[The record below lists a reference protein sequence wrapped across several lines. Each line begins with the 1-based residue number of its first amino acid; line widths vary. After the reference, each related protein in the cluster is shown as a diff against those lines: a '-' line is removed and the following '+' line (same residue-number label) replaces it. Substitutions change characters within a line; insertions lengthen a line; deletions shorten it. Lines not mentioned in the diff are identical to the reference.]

1 MWKNRV
7 DGGHWGEEVNQVDS
21 LSIYSCFLFIKKGD
35 RQDNKSLDFSGLKRE
50 KKLHLDEIK
59 LAKNQVL
66 FINLLYLT
74 KFAVIAFR

>member
-1 MWKNRV
+1 
-7 DGGHWGEEVNQVDS
+7 
-21 LSIYSCFLFIKKGD
+21 LFIKKGD

-50 KKLHLDEIK
+50 KNFIQSRKAFSKLMFQFEIESDSFHLVEIK

-74 KFAVIAFR
+74 KFAVIAF